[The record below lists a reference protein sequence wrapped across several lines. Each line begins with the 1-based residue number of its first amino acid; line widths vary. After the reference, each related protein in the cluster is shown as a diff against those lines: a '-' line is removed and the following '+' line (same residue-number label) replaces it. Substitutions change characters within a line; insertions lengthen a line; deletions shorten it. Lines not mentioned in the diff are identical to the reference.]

1 MPKSNETPLQRLAFK
16 RLLSRWTKLA
26 DEADALDP
34 HQLRQAGARARQ
46 LQKPL
51 DEVLHKAEY
60 KLTLPVI
67 GSNAIQAPIGADWS
81 WRPEIW
87 RGPVRPVGAASV
99 PTKTRIGS
107 EATVFHDCTISELTF
122 RQLRNTRPVDLAPF
136 GLRMDVFG
144 FDGSFLSLAIDLPAE
159 ATHDLR
165 KRHVIG
171 LDAIVEMEKPLD
183 LFARLNIKHGPNTEQ
198 VVRELPVNNG
208 EAVMEFDIAY
218 TKVNERRVERAW
230 VDLILK
236 EPEMNQVVLRDL
248 TFSRRLRSE
257 L

>member
-1 MPKSNETPLQRLAFK
+1 MPRSRETPLQRLAFK
-16 RLLSRWTKLA
+16 RLLGRWSKLA
-26 DEADALDP
+26 DETEALDP
-34 HQLRQAGARARQ
+34 HHLKMVETRARQ

-51 DEVLHKAEY
+51 DDLLHKAEY

-67 GSNAIQAPIGADWS
+67 GSNAIQAPIGSDWS

-99 PTKTRIGS
+99 PTKTPVGS
-107 EATVFHDCTISELTF
+107 EATIFHDCSISELTF
-122 RQLRNTRPVDLAPF
+122 RQLRNTRSVDLAPF
-136 GLRMDVFG
+136 GLRMDVFR

-171 LDAIVEMEKPLD
+171 LDAIVEMEKPLE

-230 VDLILK
+230 LDLIF
-236 EPEMNQVVLRDL
+236 EGPEMNQIVLRDL